1 MHTQSFLTCKP
12 RDRHVPTKKCISFTV
27 IERNCAQRDLCLLFG
42 SYFTDCCTII
52 SRDKVPWSPLEGAA
66 RLSVSLTQRGCTLS
80 CAVSRI
86 YLCATNIL
94 PSAPPA
100 VNAWQT
106 LHPVFL
112 KSGRWLNRTALNVT
126 NAVVPLADKPLTRL
140 KHLAFKK

>member
-1 MHTQSFLTCKP
+1 MHTQSSSTCKP

-86 YLCATNIL
+86 YLCCYKYSPVSTASCQCMTDITPCLSEIWKMTEQNR
-94 PSAPPA
+94 PKCHKCRCAPGR
-100 VNAWQT
+100 QT
-106 LHPVFL
+106 SDSTETP
-112 KSGRWLNRTALNVT
+112 RI
-126 NAVVPLADKPLTRL
+126 
-140 KHLAFKK
+140 